1 MSSFLQK
8 SAEHLIE
15 KIDIPNKLCVVL
27 PTRRSVVVLSRLF
40 QNLNPDFQPYLFA
53 IEDFIPHI
61 SGRKVTGYI
70 SLLIELYDT
79 FREIEPDTQLDR
91 FTSWGYVLLKDF
103 DQIDKNLIEPKKLFT
118 LLNDIQTINRWGLEE
133 DKITDKVQKYF
144 VLWENLEKT
153 YENFRQKLEKNNQ
166 AYEGMLY
173 RKLAENVE
181 QYFIQNTNY
190 EQYAFVGFNALSK
203 AEEKIIRTLIKHK
216 KAITIWDSD
225 TFYTHS
231 EHDNQAG
238 IYLKEYKKTWASGE
252 KFLEG
257 KELLED
263 KKSIEVVSV
272 GNSSMQGKVANQFLK
287 NWQFSERVAQ
297 NPDLKTVIV
306 LADENLLSPVLHS
319 LSPVYEG
326 LNITLGVSLRNSA
339 LFHFINQCF
348 LLHQNQRRI
357 RNKETEQWELKFHY
371 QDLIKIFSHNFVKKY
386 ELSHL
391 PPSEDIPD
399 LREKSLLQVLIQYIN
414 TEHLFYQ
421 TEAEIRAFVLQTTF
435 QERKSEAEIAYYLEA
450 YNRLK
455 PLFDLLLSPWK
466 RVQTLM
472 QFFQNS
478 IEMFSPFAQSLDQ
491 EYFEQFRE
499 ILSDFETTF
508 QQLKSDKRKLY
519 NKINIPAFRTFLY
532 QAFRQETV
540 AFDSDRENP
549 LQIMGLLETR
559 TLDFENVIVLS
570 VNEKTLPKSKKHNS
584 FIPFDIAKELG
595 LPTYR
600 EQDAVMSYHFYRLLQ
615 RVKNIGLVYVS
626 PSDTYGAEEKSRL
639 IHQLEFDLAKLN
651 PNITFKELSAS
662 LINDQTQAPLE
673 LKIPKSE
680 AVLKKIKEK
689 LRKGISPVHINA
701 FIDCPLKYYFSQVAE
716 LKEVYQADEDLGAD
730 KFGTIVH
737 EILEETYRELAEADG
752 KVYKEGLESV
762 IEKIPEVVTS
772 KFQKAE
778 YKNYRLTGSNYI
790 TKEVAVEFIQRFLK
804 KQIEEI
810 ETAGMPFEIIMLEG
824 ESTEEE
830 AQEFKPQLGAV
841 FQMNLGE
848 EKIRIKVSGII
859 DRVDRIGNKTR
870 VIDYK
875 TGKAEAKDL
884 KIKSDELNRLV
895 EDKQLSRLRQLW
907 IYQYILSKRIVRKGT
922 LELGNYTLDEGE
934 NLEAGIY
941 TFRNIDAGLI
951 KFTEQT
957 DKGKS
962 PSLIGGSLKN
972 FVKVSENY
980 LQQIFSNMLD
990 TSQDFEKT
998 KDLDTCEYCSY
1009 SDICGR

>member
-15 KIDIPNKLCVVL
+15 KITESQTLCVIL
-27 PTRRSVVVLSRLF
+27 PSRRSVVVLRRLF
-40 QNLNPDFQPYLFA
+40 QRLKPDFQPHLFA

-103 DQIDKNLIEPKKLFT
+103 DQIDKNLVEPKKLFT

-133 DKITDKVQKYF
+133 KNITDKVQKYF
-144 VLWENLEKT
+144 TLWENLEKT
-153 YENFRQKLEKNNQ
+153 YQNFQQKLEKNKQ

-181 QYFIQNTNY
+181 QYFLQNPNY

-203 AEEKIIRTLIKHK
+203 AEEKIIKTLIKHK
-216 KAITIWDSD
+216 KAITLWDSD
-225 TFYTHS
+225 AFYMQNHH
-231 EHDNQAG
+231 ENQAG
-238 IYLKEYKKTWASGE
+238 FYLKEYKNTWASGE
-252 KFLEG
+252 TFIEEKQ
-257 KELLED
+257 LLKAE
-263 KKSIEVVSV
+263 KSIEVVSV
-272 GNSSMQGKVANQFLK
+272 GNASMQGKVANQFLK
-287 NWQFSERVAQ
+287 NWKISEQANQ

-326 LNITLGVSLRNSA
+326 LNITLGVALRNSA
-339 LFHFINQCF
+339 LFHFINQYF
-348 LLHQNQRRI
+348 SLHQNQKRI
-357 RNKETEQWELKFHY
+357 HNKETNQWEHKFHY
-371 QDLIKIFSHNFVKKY
+371 QDLIKILSHNFVKKY
-386 ELSHL
+386 EVNHL
-391 PPSEDIPD
+391 PPSEGLD
-399 LREKSLLQVLIQYIN
+399 LREKSLLQVLIQHMN

-421 TEAEIRAFVLQTTF
+421 TEGEIKAFVLQETF
-435 QERKSEAEIAYYLEA
+435 QERKSEVEITYYSQAYET
-450 YNRLK
+450 LK

-466 RVQTLM
+466 NVQNLM
-472 QFFQNS
+472 QFFQES
-478 IEMFSPFAQSLDQ
+478 IELFLPFAQSLDQ
-491 EYFEQFRE
+491 EYFEQFKE
-499 ILSDFETTF
+499 ILSDFEKTF
-508 QQLKSDKRKLY
+508 NQLKTDKRKLY

-532 QAFRQETV
+532 QAFRQQTV

-549 LQIMGLLETR
+549 LQVMGLLETR

-584 FIPFDIAKELG
+584 FVPFDIAKDLE

-615 RVKNIGLVYVS
+615 RAKNIGLVYVS
-626 PSDTYGAEEKSRL
+626 PSDTYGADEKSRL
-639 IHQLEFDLAKLN
+639 IHQLEFDLAKVN
-651 PNITFKELSAS
+651 PKIQFRETQAS
-662 LINDQTQAPLE
+662 FVNDQSQSPLE

-680 AVLKKIKEK
+680 PVLKKIKEK

-701 FIDCPLKYYFSQVAE
+701 FIDCSLKYYFSQVAE
-716 LKEVYQADEDLGAD
+716 LKEIYQADEDLGAD

-737 EILEETYRELAEADG
+737 EILEETYRELAEVDG
-752 KVYKEGLESV
+752 KVYKEGLEAV
-762 IEKIPEVVTS
+762 IEHIPEVVTS

-810 ETAGMPFEIIMLEG
+810 EIAGMPFEIIMLEG

-841 FQMNLGE
+841 FQMPYGSENI
-848 EKIRIKVSGII
+848 KIKVSGII

-875 TGKAEAKDL
+875 TGKAEEKDL
-884 KIKSDELNRLV
+884 RIKSDELLRLV

-907 IYQYILSKRIVRKGT
+907 IYQYILSKRIVQSGT
-922 LELGNYTLDEGE
+922 LELGNFILDENE
-934 NLEAGIY
+934 KLEAGIY
-941 TFRNIDAGLI
+941 TFRNIDAGLL
-951 KFTEQT
+951 KFQEKTE
-957 DKGKS
+957 KGKN
-962 PSLIGGSLKN
+962 PELLNGNLKN
-972 FVKVSENY
+972 FVEVSETY
-980 LQQIFSNMLD
+980 LQQIFGRMLD
-990 TSQDFEKT
+990 VAQDFEKT